1 MRPVSWNAVLSIA
14 ALVLLSGLAA
24 GDDFKIIRLE
34 QDMRNL
40 EREVQTLSRQLAELR
55 QYVARSGE
63 DAALSG
69 RKPPPPPTDESPGWL
84 SIANWD
90 RLRPGDDELKVIDAL
105 GPPTSMRDENGA
117 RVLLYA
123 MEIGSS
129 GFLSGSVSLKDRAVV
144 EVRKPVLK

>member
-1 MRPVSWNAVLSIA
+1 MRPFLSNAALSIV
-14 ALVLLSGLAA
+14 ALVLVSSIAA

-34 QDMRNL
+34 QDVRNL
-40 EREVQTLSRQLAELR
+40 EREVQSLSRQVNELR
-55 QYVARSGE
+55 QSLSRSGE
-63 DAALSG
+63 EAALSG
-69 RKPPPPPTDESPGWL
+69 RKPAPPPQDESPGWL

-90 RLRPGDDELKVIDAL
+90 RLRTGDDELKVIDAL
-105 GPPTSMRDENGA
+105 GPPTSMRDENGS

-129 GFLSGSVSLKDRAVV
+129 GFLSGSVTLKDRVVV